1 MTKTFSTKT
10 AGVGLT
16 AVYKEKFAAKTIH
29 ASSCNILRMIFL
41 ALGVDGFHRNQ
52 CIRVIMQQEFAREL
66 REISSVFAFWC
77 WWAIKRVVLLSHV
90 RDTHAMRHVRLG
102 HSRTESRTSGSVT
115 QWVTYKRVSH
125 AMSHL
130 RVGHTRNEART
141 SGSPTQWDTCDEVTH
156 TMIHVRVGQSRN
168 ESRTSGPVT
177 QWGTCECVTHAT
189 CHFLPEKLLH
199 KRH

>member
-1 MTKTFSTKT
+1 MCVSTPWPPNTNRLRVGLLFLENDYTCIGNNEFSNMTKTFSTKT

-77 WWAIKRVVLLSHV
+77 
-90 RDTHAMRHVRLG
+90 
-102 HSRTESRTSGSVT
+102 
-115 QWVTYKRVSH
+115 
-125 AMSHL
+125 
-130 RVGHTRNEART
+130 
-141 SGSPTQWDTCDEVTH
+141 
-156 TMIHVRVGQSRN
+156 
-168 ESRTSGPVT
+168 
-177 QWGTCECVTHAT
+177 
-189 CHFLPEKLLH
+189 
-199 KRH
+199 